1 MRIALTHNLKITG
14 SAEEAEFDSPET
26 IDALAGALERA
37 GHEVERIEVSGPAS
51 RVLARLEALQPDLIF
66 NTAEGHKGKARE
78 AFYPSLFDE
87 LGIPYTGSDAYA
99 LNIALDKSLTK
110 RLLASYGVATPRA
123 RFVNRTTLESGALD
137 DVSFPVI
144 VKPNFEGSSKGIS
157 REWSVCEDAYELAAV
172 VERQLARFEAGLLV
186 EHYIAGV
193 DVACAFVDGLRVGG
207 GGREGGGGVP
217 EGVLDP
223 VEFVIDP
230 RVPGSYNVY
239 DFNLKHARP
248 EFVTLRPAQLPAPT
262 LDRIRSLTAR
272 VVRALGLRD
281 HARCEFRVTPSTRNP
296 GHDVHFLEVDGLP
309 TLKPGASVFVAA
321 AQRGVDFD
329 GVIRA
334 IVRSACKRRGLLP
347 LLEGGQPR
355 RAKRGAL
362 RVGFTFNMKRGEPAA
377 AEGGS
382 PGKAGAA
389 GAHDS
394 EAEFDSPRTIQAI
407 ASAIE
412 SYGHTVVP
420 LEATPDLPRA
430 LTAAGVDV
438 VFNIAEGLRGR
449 GREAQ
454 VPALCELLGIPYSG
468 SDATTLSLAL
478 DKGLTK
484 QILRAAGIDTAEWQ
498 VVTTGREKLK
508 AFRYPVIVKPNAE
521 GTSKGIT
528 SASVVKDEA
537 GARAAAKLLVERY
550 HQPALIEEYIAGRE
564 FTVGLLGERRPKVLP
579 PMEVVFVDPPT
590 YPVYGYEEKQSD
602 TPRVRFECPAQLTTS
617 ELRRIEKVAR
627 DTFAALACRDVARV
641 DLRMAKDGRVY
652 VIEINPL
659 PGLTPDFSDLCQIA
673 KVAGMDYRTLIGEI
687 LAGCLKRHREARA
700 TAPQGALAAARGAG
714 AAPTQVA
721 AGPTQ
726 VAAGPTQVA
735 ASPTQVAASP
745 TQVAASPTQ
754 VAASPTQVAASP
766 TQVAASP
773 TQVAASPTQVAA
785 DPTQVAASPTQ
796 VAADPTQVA
805 ASPTQVAA
813 AASPTQVAAAG
824 SAAERVPRS
833 IVGEEVNGP

>member
-26 IDALAGALERA
+26 ISAIAGALERA

-51 RVLARLEALQPDLIF
+51 RVLARLEAIQPDLIF
-66 NTAEGHKGKARE
+66 NTAEGHKGKTRE

-99 LNIALDKSLTK
+99 LNVALDKSLTK
-110 RLLASYGVATPRA
+110 RVLASYGVTTPRA
-123 RFVNRTTLESGALD
+123 RLVNRTTLESGALD

-144 VKPNFEGSSKGIS
+144 VKPNFEGSSKGIF
-157 REWSVCEDAYELAAV
+157 REWSVCEDAYHLAEV

-186 EHYIAGV
+186 EHYVAGV
-193 DVACAFVDGLRVGG
+193 DVACSFIDGLREASGARTNG
-207 GGREGGGGVP
+207 TATP
-217 EGVLDP
+217 EGVLAP
-223 VEFVIDP
+223 IEFVIDP
-230 RVPGSYNVY
+230 QVPGSYNVY
-239 DFNLKHARP
+239 DFNLKHAKP
-248 EFVTLRPAQLPAPT
+248 EHVTLRPAQLPAQT
-262 LDRIRSLTAR
+262 IERIRSLTAR
-272 VVRALGLRD
+272 IVRALDLKD
-281 HARCEFRVTPSTRNP
+281 HARCEFRVTPSTARNQ

-309 TLKPGASVFVAA
+309 TLQPGASVFVAA

-334 IVRSACKRRGLLP
+334 IVRSACQRRGLLP
-347 LLEGGQPR
+347 LLESNAPR
-355 RAKRGAL
+355 RAKRSAL
-362 RVGFTFNMKRGEPAA
+362 RVGFTYNMKRGEPAA
-377 AEGGS
+377 ADGGAA
-382 PGKAGAA
+382 GKAGS
-389 GAHDS
+389 GAVYDS

-484 QILRAAGIDTAEWQ
+484 QILRAAGIETAEWQ

-508 AFRYPVIVKPNAE
+508 PFRYPVIVKPNAE

-537 GARAAAKLLVERY
+537 AARAAAKQLVDRY
-550 HQPALIEEYIAGRE
+550 HQPALIEEYITGRE

-590 YPVYGYEEKQSD
+590 YPVYGYEEKQTD
-602 TPRVRFECPAQLTTS
+602 TPRVRFECPAQLTPS
-617 ELRRIEKVAR
+617 ELRRVEKVVR

-641 DLRMAKDGRVY
+641 DLRMTKDGRVY

-659 PGLTPDFSDLCQIA
+659 PGLTPDFSDLCVIA
-673 KVAGMDYRTLIGEI
+673 KVAGMDYRSLIGEI
-687 LAGCLKRHREARA
+687 MAGCLKRHRETRS
-700 TAPQGALAAARGAG
+700 TSPQPAAAAAPAAG
-714 AAPTQVA
+714 AAASAAAPQAGA
-721 AGPTQ
+721 AGAAQTAEPGSQPAPGPALAGSSPLAAEPAPQPTASPE
-726 VAAGPTQVA
+726 VAGP
-735 ASPTQVAASP
+735 
-745 TQVAASPTQ
+745 
-754 VAASPTQVAASP
+754 
-766 TQVAASP
+766 
-773 TQVAASPTQVAA
+773 
-785 DPTQVAASPTQ
+785 
-796 VAADPTQVA
+796 
-805 ASPTQVAA
+805 
-813 AASPTQVAAAG
+813 
-824 SAAERVPRS
+824 
-833 IVGEEVNGP
+833 

>member
-26 IDALAGALERA
+26 IAAIAGALERA
-37 GHEVERIEVSGPAS
+37 GHEVERLEVSGPAS
-51 RVLARLEALQPDLIF
+51 RVLARLEAIQPDLIF
-66 NTAEGHKGKARE
+66 NTAEGHKGKTRE

-99 LNIALDKSLTK
+99 LNVALDKSLTK
-110 RLLASYGVATPRA
+110 RVLASYGVTTPRA
-123 RFVNRTTLESGALD
+123 RLVNRTTLEGGALD

-144 VKPNFEGSSKGIS
+144 VKPNFEGSSKGIF
-157 REWSVCEDAYELAAV
+157 REWSVCEDAYHLAEV

-186 EHYIAGV
+186 EHYVAGI
-193 DVACAFVDGLRVGG
+193 DVACSFIDGLREASGSRTNGTVT
-207 GGREGGGGVP
+207 P
-217 EGVLDP
+217 EGVLAP
-223 VEFVIDP
+223 IEFVIDP
-230 RVPGSYNVY
+230 QVPGSYNVY
-239 DFNLKHARP
+239 DFNLKHAKP
-248 EFVTLRPAQLPAPT
+248 EQVTLRPAQLPAQT
-262 LDRIRSLTAR
+262 IERIRSLTAR
-272 VVRALGLRD
+272 IVRALDLKD
-281 HARCEFRVTPSTRNP
+281 HARCEFRVTPSPARNQ

-309 TLKPGASVFVAA
+309 TLQPGASVFVAA

-334 IVRSACKRRGLLP
+334 IVRSACQRRGLLP
-347 LLEGGQPR
+347 LLESNAPR
-355 RAKRGAL
+355 RAKRSAL
-362 RVGFTFNMKRGEPAA
+362 RVGFTYNMKRGEPAA
-377 AEGGS
+377 ADGGAA
-382 PGKAGAA
+382 GKAGS
-389 GAHDS
+389 GAVYDS

-484 QILRAAGIDTAEWQ
+484 QILRAAGIETAEWQ

-508 AFRYPVIVKPNAE
+508 PFRYPVIVKPNAE

-537 GARAAAKLLVERY
+537 AARAAAKQLVDRY
-550 HQPALIEEYIAGRE
+550 HQPALIEEYITGRE
-564 FTVGLLGERRPKVLP
+564 LTVGLLGERRPKVLP

-590 YPVYGYEEKQSD
+590 YPVYGYEEKQTD
-602 TPRVRFECPAQLTTS
+602 TPRVRFQCPAQLTPS
-617 ELRRIEKVAR
+617 ELRRVEKVVR
-627 DTFAALACRDVARV
+627 DTFTALACRDVARV
-641 DLRMAKDGRVY
+641 DLRMTKDGRVY

-659 PGLTPDFSDLCQIA
+659 PGLTPDFSDLCVIA
-673 KVAGMDYRTLIGEI
+673 KVAGMDYRSLIGEI
-687 LAGCLKRHREARA
+687 MAGCLKRHRETRA
-700 TAPQGALAAARGAG
+700 TSPQPAAAATPAAG
-714 AAPTQVA
+714 AAAP
-721 AGPTQ
+721 
-726 VAAGPTQVA
+726 
-735 ASPTQVAASP
+735 
-745 TQVAASPTQ
+745 
-754 VAASPTQVAASP
+754 
-766 TQVAASP
+766 
-773 TQVAASPTQVAA
+773 
-785 DPTQVAASPTQ
+785 
-796 VAADPTQVA
+796 
-805 ASPTQVAA
+805 A
-813 AASPTQVAAAG
+813 AASQAGAAG
-824 SAAERVPRS
+824 ASQTAEPGSQPAPGPALAGSSPLAAEPAPQPTAS
-833 IVGEEVNGP
+833 AEVAGP

>member
-26 IDALAGALERA
+26 IAAIAGALERS

-51 RVLARLEALQPDLIF
+51 RVLARLEAIQPDLIF
-66 NTAEGHKGKARE
+66 NTAEGHKGKTRE

-99 LNIALDKSLTK
+99 LNVALDKSLTK
-110 RLLASYGVATPRA
+110 RVLASYGVTTPRA
-123 RFVNRTTLESGALD
+123 RLVNRTTLESGALD

-144 VKPNFEGSSKGIS
+144 VKPNFEGSSKGIF
-157 REWSVCEDAYELAAV
+157 REWSVCEDAYHLAEV

-186 EHYIAGV
+186 EHYVAGI
-193 DVACAFVDGLRVGG
+193 DVACSFIDGLKEASGARTNGTAT
-207 GGREGGGGVP
+207 P
-217 EGVLDP
+217 EGVLAP
-223 VEFVIDP
+223 IEFVIDP
-230 RVPGSYNVY
+230 QVPGSYNVY
-239 DFNLKHARP
+239 DFNLKHAKP
-248 EFVTLRPAQLPAPT
+248 EHVTLRPAQLPAQT
-262 LDRIRSLTAR
+262 IERIRSLTAR
-272 VVRALGLRD
+272 IVRALDLKD
-281 HARCEFRVTPSTRNP
+281 HARCEFRVTPSTSRNQ

-309 TLKPGASVFVAA
+309 TLQPGASVFVAA

-334 IVRSACKRRGLLP
+334 IVRSACQRRGLLP
-347 LLEGGQPR
+347 LLESNAPR
-355 RAKRGAL
+355 RAKRSAL
-362 RVGFTFNMKRGEPAA
+362 RVGFTYNMKRGEPAA
-377 AEGGS
+377 ADGGAA
-382 PGKAGAA
+382 GKAGS
-389 GAHDS
+389 GAVYDS

-484 QILRAAGIDTAEWQ
+484 QILRAAGIETAEWQ

-508 AFRYPVIVKPNAE
+508 PFRYPVIVKPNAE

-537 GARAAAKLLVERY
+537 AARAAAKQLVDRY
-550 HQPALIEEYIAGRE
+550 HQPALIEEYITGRE

-590 YPVYGYEEKQSD
+590 YPVYGYEEKQTD
-602 TPRVRFECPAQLTTS
+602 TPRVRFECPAQLTPS
-617 ELRRIEKVAR
+617 ELRRIEKVVR

-641 DLRMAKDGRVY
+641 DLRMTKDGRVY

-659 PGLTPDFSDLCQIA
+659 PGLTPDFSDLCVIA
-673 KVAGMDYRTLIGEI
+673 KVAGMDYRSLIGEI
-687 LAGCLKRHREARA
+687 MAGCLKRHRETRA
-700 TAPQGALAAARGAG
+700 TSPQPAAAAAPVAG
-714 AAPTQVA
+714 AAASAAALQAGA
-721 AGPTQ
+721 AGASLGAEPGSQ
-726 VAAGPTQVA
+726 PAPGPALAGSSPLAAEPAPQPI
-735 ASPTQVAASP
+735 ASPEVASP
-745 TQVAASPTQ
+745 
-754 VAASPTQVAASP
+754 
-766 TQVAASP
+766 
-773 TQVAASPTQVAA
+773 
-785 DPTQVAASPTQ
+785 
-796 VAADPTQVA
+796 
-805 ASPTQVAA
+805 
-813 AASPTQVAAAG
+813 
-824 SAAERVPRS
+824 
-833 IVGEEVNGP
+833 

>member
-14 SAEEAEFDSPET
+14 SADEAEFDSPET
-26 IDALAGALERA
+26 IAAIAGALERA

-51 RVLARLEALQPDLIF
+51 RVLARLEAIQPDLIF
-66 NTAEGHKGKARE
+66 NTAEGHKGKTRE

-99 LNIALDKSLTK
+99 LNVALDKSLTK
-110 RLLASYGVATPRA
+110 RVLASYGVTTPRA
-123 RFVNRTTLESGALD
+123 RLVNRTTLESGALD

-144 VKPNFEGSSKGIS
+144 VKPNFEGSSKGIF
-157 REWSVCEDAYELAAV
+157 REWSVCEDAYHLAEV

-186 EHYIAGV
+186 EHYVAGI
-193 DVACAFVDGLRVGG
+193 DVACSFVDGLKEASGARTNGMAT
-207 GGREGGGGVP
+207 P
-217 EGVLDP
+217 EGVLAP
-223 VEFVIDP
+223 IEFVIDP
-230 RVPGSYNVY
+230 QVPGSYNVY
-239 DFNLKHARP
+239 DFNLKHAKP
-248 EFVTLRPAQLPAPT
+248 ERVTRRPAQLPAQT
-262 LDRIRSLTAR
+262 IERIRSLTAR
-272 VVRALGLRD
+272 IVRALDLKD
-281 HARCEFRVTPSTRNP
+281 HARCEFRVTPSPSRNQ

-309 TLKPGASVFVAA
+309 TLQPGASVFVAA

-334 IVRSACKRRGLLP
+334 IVRSACQRRGLLP
-347 LLEGGQPR
+347 LLESNAPR
-355 RAKRGAL
+355 RAKRSAL
-362 RVGFTFNMKRGEPAA
+362 RVGFTYNMKRGEPAA
-377 AEGGS
+377 AEGGGA
-382 PGKAGAA
+382 GKAGS
-389 GAHDS
+389 GAMYDS

-484 QILRAAGIDTAEWQ
+484 QILRAAGIETAEWQ

-508 AFRYPVIVKPNAE
+508 PFRYPVIVKPNAE

-537 GARAAAKLLVERY
+537 AARAAAKQLVDRY
-550 HQPALIEEYIAGRE
+550 HQPALIEEYITGRE

-590 YPVYGYEEKQSD
+590 YPVYGYEEKQTD
-602 TPRVRFECPAQLTTS
+602 TPRVRFECPAQLTPS
-617 ELRRIEKVAR
+617 ELRRVEKVVR

-641 DLRMAKDGRVY
+641 DLRMTKDGRVY

-659 PGLTPDFSDLCQIA
+659 PGLTPDFSDLCVIA
-673 KVAGMDYRTLIGEI
+673 KVAGMDYRSLIGEI
-687 LAGCLKRHREARA
+687 MAGCLKRHRETRA
-700 TAPQGALAAARGAG
+700 PSPQPAAAAVPAAGAG
-714 AAPTQVA
+714 APQAGA
-721 AGPTQ
+721 AGASQTAEPGSQPAPGPALAVPSPLAAEPAPQPTASPE
-726 VAAGPTQVA
+726 VAGP
-735 ASPTQVAASP
+735 
-745 TQVAASPTQ
+745 
-754 VAASPTQVAASP
+754 
-766 TQVAASP
+766 
-773 TQVAASPTQVAA
+773 
-785 DPTQVAASPTQ
+785 
-796 VAADPTQVA
+796 
-805 ASPTQVAA
+805 
-813 AASPTQVAAAG
+813 
-824 SAAERVPRS
+824 
-833 IVGEEVNGP
+833 

>member
-26 IDALAGALERA
+26 IAAIAGALERA

-66 NTAEGHKGKARE
+66 NTAEGHKGKTRE

-87 LGIPYTGSDAYA
+87 LGIPYTGSDAYT
-99 LNIALDKSLTK
+99 LNVALDKSLTK
-110 RLLASYGVATPRA
+110 RVLAGYGVATPRA
-123 RFVNRTTLESGALD
+123 RLVSRTTLESGALD

-144 VKPNFEGSSKGIS
+144 VKPNFEGSSKGIH
-157 REWSVCEDAYELAAV
+157 REWSVCEDAYHLAEV

-186 EHYIAGV
+186 EHYVAGI
-193 DVACAFVDGLRVGG
+193 DVACAFVDGLKEASGPRPNA
-207 GGREGGGGVP
+207 GVP
-217 EGVLDP
+217 EGVLTP
-223 VEFVIDP
+223 IEFVIDP
-230 RVPGSYNVY
+230 QVAGSYNVY
-239 DFNLKHARP
+239 DFNLKHAKP
-248 EFVTLRPAQLPAPT
+248 EHVTRRPAQLPSAT
-262 LDRIRSLTAR
+262 IERIRSLTAR
-272 VVRALGLRD
+272 VVRALDLKD
-281 HARCEFRVTPSTRNP
+281 HARCEFRVTPSSKR
-296 GHDVHFLEVDGLP
+296 GQEHDVHFLEVDGLP
-309 TLKPGASVFVAA
+309 TLQPGASVFVAA

-347 LLEGGQPR
+347 LLESNPPR
-355 RAKRGAL
+355 RAKRTAL
-362 RVGFTFNMKRGEPAA
+362 RVGFTFNMKRSDTAA
-377 AEGGS
+377 TDGGAA
-382 PGKAGAA
+382 KAGASA
-389 GAHDS
+389 ANDS

-430 LTAAGVDV
+430 LAASGVDV

-484 QILRAAGIDTAEWQ
+484 QILRAAGIETAEWQ

-508 AFRYPVIVKPNAE
+508 PFRYPVIVKPNAE

-537 GARAAAKLLVERY
+537 AARAAAKQLVDRY
-550 HQPALIEEYIAGRE
+550 HQPALIEEYITGRE

-579 PMEVVFVDPPT
+579 PMEVVFVDPPS
-590 YPVYGYEEKQSD
+590 YPVYGYDEKQSD
-602 TPRVRFECPAQLTTS
+602 TPRVRFECPAQLTPS
-617 ELRRIEKVAR
+617 ELRRIEKVVR

-641 DLRMAKDGRVY
+641 DLRMTKDGRVY

-659 PGLTPDFSDLCQIA
+659 PGLTPDFSDLCVIA

-687 LAGCLKRHREARA
+687 MAGCLKRYRDARA
-700 TAPQGALAAARGAG
+700 AAPQGALAAAPHAAAPHAAGAG
-714 AAPTQVA
+714 SPATAGASLAAEP
-721 AGPTQ
+721 GP
-726 VAAGPTQVA
+726 P
-735 ASPTQVAASP
+735 
-745 TQVAASPTQ
+745 
-754 VAASPTQVAASP
+754 
-766 TQVAASP
+766 
-773 TQVAASPTQVAA
+773 
-785 DPTQVAASPTQ
+785 
-796 VAADPTQVA
+796 
-805 ASPTQVAA
+805 
-813 AASPTQVAAAG
+813 AG
-824 SAAERVPRS
+824 SAPALAGPAPLAVEPAPPSSAPTASVVDR
-833 IVGEEVNGP
+833 EVAGP